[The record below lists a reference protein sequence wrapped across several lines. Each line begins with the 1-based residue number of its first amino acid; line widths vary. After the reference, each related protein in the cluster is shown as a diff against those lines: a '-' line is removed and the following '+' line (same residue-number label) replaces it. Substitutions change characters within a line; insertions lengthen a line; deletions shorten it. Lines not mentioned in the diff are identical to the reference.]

1 MPFPPHI
8 PFTQHRPEFPSV
20 ADLPNLAQED
30 AWHALAVLRT
40 LVESGLADVY
50 SSAGSNNA
58 RWNVWLNLSWRRVP
72 LQEWAADLMEHPTP
86 PEGGDAA

>member
-1 MPFPPHI
+1 M
-8 PFTQHRPEFPSV
+8 QQRPEFPSV

-50 SSAGSNNA
+50 SSAGSNDA
-58 RWNVWLNLSWRRVP
+58 RWNVWSNIRWCRIP
-72 LQEWAADLMEHPTP
+72 LREWAADLMQHLTP
-86 PEGGDAA
+86 PEGDAA